1 MYVFDNRDKLTQE
14 QINSH
19 LRFVLIHQLL
29 EQEIALC
36 DLRLPAVGAYADLF
50 TCRAAQE
57 LSTLLAP
64 VIARHVDFRH
74 NYHYAAW
81 AMAMK
86 DVGLIYADRRNGTAI
101 VRFINEAFR
110 EQVDKASLF
119 RYLNRDDDFEKI
131 KDQYEVIRSI
141 INQALGR
148 ASEKDYFQNESDTF
162 FERLVVLRK
171 A

>member
-50 TCRAAQE
+50 TSRAAQE
-57 LSTLLAP
+57 MAELLAP
-64 VIARHVDFRH
+64 TIARHVDFRH